1 MNPTPA
7 PAAASPDPVPG
18 GLQRL
23 RSRASD
29 WPEFSI
35 VLALIAV
42 VVVFGALKPSIFLTW
57 DNINSIL
64 VAASILV
71 VLAIGQTY
79 VVVTAGI
86 DLSINATLILA
97 AVVFGWVFRHDVG
110 LALGILA
117 ALSAG
122 LLIGV
127 INGLVITRGGVT
139 DFIATLGMLSV
150 ATGMALLISNAQPVT
165 VFDSFFTELATGSIG
180 PVRYM
185 VLIAILVAIVAH
197 IVLFHTRL
205 GTHLLAVG
213 GNREASDDMGINT
226 ARIKV
231 VAYAVAGTLA
241 GIGAIM
247 AIARVGAAEPQA
259 STTLL
264 LNSVAAVVLGGV
276 SLFGGRGSIVGPV
289 VGALILQ
296 TLINGLTIS
305 NVPVY
310 WQPIAVGS
318 VVVLSAIA
326 FQRRELRA

>member
-1 MNPTPA
+1 MRVTSA
-7 PAAASPDPVPG
+7 DATTSRDTVPG
-18 GLQRL
+18 GDRGLGGRL
-23 RSRASD
+23 SD
-29 WPEFSI
+29 SAGVSI
-35 VLALIAV
+35 LLALVAV
-42 VVVFGALKPSIFLTW
+42 VVVFGALKPSVFLTW
-57 DNINSIL
+57 ENINSIL
-64 VAASILV
+64 VAASILIVLV
-71 VLAIGQTY
+71 VGQTY

-97 AVVFGWVFRHDVG
+97 AIVFGWVFKHGHGVP
-110 LALGILA
+110 LGIVA
-117 ALSAG
+117 ALLSG
-122 LLIGV
+122 LVIG
-127 INGLVITRGGVT
+127 IANGLVITRGRVT

-150 ATGMALLISNAQPVT
+150 ATGLALLISNAQPVT
-165 VFDSFFTELATGSIG
+165 VFNRFFTELATGSIG

-185 VLIAILVAIVAH
+185 VLVAAVVAVVAH
-197 IVLFHTRL
+197 FVLFHTRT

-213 GNREASDDMGINT
+213 GNREAADDMGINT

-231 VAYAVAGTLA
+231 IAYAVAGLLA
-241 GIGAIM
+241 GIGSIM

-289 VGALILQ
+289 IGALILQ
-296 TLINGLTIS
+296 TLINGLTIT

-326 FQRRELRA
+326 FQRRERRG

>member
-1 MNPTPA
+1 
-7 PAAASPDPVPG
+7 
-18 GLQRL
+18 
-23 RSRASD
+23 
-29 WPEFSI
+29 

-110 LALGILA
+110 IALGILA
-117 ALSAG
+117 ALAGG

-197 IVLFHTRL
+197 VVLFHTRL

-231 VAYAVAGTLA
+231 IAYAVAGTLA

>member
-1 MNPTPA
+1 MSTTSTD
-7 PAAASPDPVPG
+7 AATSRDTVPG
-18 GLQRL
+18 ALRRL
-23 RSRASD
+23 TGRAGGWS
-29 WPEFSI
+29 ELSI
-35 VLALIAV
+35 VLALIV
-42 VVVFGALKPSIFLTW
+42 VVVIFGALKPSVFLTW

-64 VAASILV
+64 VAASILI

-97 AVVFGWVFRHDVG
+97 AVVFGWVFKHGHGV
-110 LALGILA
+110 ALGIVA
-117 ALSAG
+117 AIAAG
-122 LLIGV
+122 VLVGL
-127 INGLVITRGGVT
+127 INGAVITRGGVT

-150 ATGMALLISNAQPVT
+150 ATGLALLVSNAQPVT
-165 VFDSFFTELATGSIG
+165 VFNKFFSQLATGSIG
-180 PVRYM
+180 PIRYM
-185 VLIAILVAIVAH
+185 VLIAIVAAVLAH
-197 IVLFHTRL
+197 IALFRTRL

-213 GNREASDDMGINT
+213 GNKEAADDMGINT
-226 ARIKV
+226 SRIKI
-231 VAYAVAGTLA
+231 VAYVVAGTLA
-241 GIGAIM
+241 GVGAIM

-259 STTLL
+259 GTTLL

-296 TLINGLTIS
+296 TLINGLTIT

-326 FQRRELRA
+326 FQRRERRG

>member
-1 MNPTPA
+1 
-7 PAAASPDPVPG
+7 
-18 GLQRL
+18 
-23 RSRASD
+23 
-29 WPEFSI
+29 
-35 VLALIAV
+35 
-42 VVVFGALKPSIFLTW
+42 
-57 DNINSIL
+57 
-64 VAASILV
+64 
-71 VLAIGQTY
+71 
-79 VVVTAGI
+79 
-86 DLSINATLILA
+86 
-97 AVVFGWVFRHDVG
+97 
-110 LALGILA
+110 
-117 ALSAG
+117 
-122 LLIGV
+122 
-127 INGLVITRGGVT
+127 
-139 DFIATLGMLSV
+139 
-150 ATGMALLISNAQPVT
+150 
-165 VFDSFFTELATGSIG
+165 
-180 PVRYM
+180 M

-241 GIGAIM
+241 GIGAVM

>member
-1 MNPTPA
+1 M
-7 PAAASPDPVPG
+7 
-18 GLQRL
+18 
-23 RSRASD
+23 
-29 WPEFSI
+29 
-35 VLALIAV
+35 LALIAV
-42 VVVFGALKPSIFLTW
+42 VVVFGALKSSVFLTW
-57 DNINSIL
+57 DNLNSIL
-64 VAASILV
+64 VAASILI

-97 AVVFGWVFRHDVG
+97 AVVFGWVFRHDAGIAVG
-110 LALGILA
+110 IVA
-117 ALSAG
+117 ALAAG

-150 ATGMALLISNAQPVT
+150 ATGMALLVSNAQPVT
-165 VFDSFFTELATGSIG
+165 VFASFFSNLATGSVG
-180 PVRYM
+180 PIRYM
-185 VLIAILVAIVAH
+185 VLIAIVVAIIAH
-197 IVLFHTRL
+197 VVLFHTRL

-213 GNREASDDMGINT
+213 GNREAADDMGINT
-226 ARIKV
+226 GRIKV
-231 VAYAVAGTLA
+231 IAYAVAGSLA

-326 FQRRELRA
+326 FQRRERRG